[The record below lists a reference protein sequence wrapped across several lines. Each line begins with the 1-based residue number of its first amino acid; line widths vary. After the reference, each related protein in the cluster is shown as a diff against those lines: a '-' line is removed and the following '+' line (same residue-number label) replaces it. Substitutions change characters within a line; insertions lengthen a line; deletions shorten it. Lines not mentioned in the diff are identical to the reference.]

1 MIVSS
6 TVVEREGE
14 EKPAKDFCVG
24 VRELLYFGCDCL
36 KNLKAIEVLAKIEL
50 LLGLCYLVD
59 EDSIVLALRA
69 VYCLLE
75 ELYTIFDF

>member
-1 MIVSS
+1 ML
-6 TVVEREGE
+6 T
-14 EKPAKDFCVG
+14 
-24 VRELLYFGCDCL
+24 
-36 KNLKAIEVLAKIEL
+36 KIEL

-69 VYCLLE
+69 VDCLLE